1 MHGHELPFFEPAA
14 QARQRRGVSHAHV
27 LRGQRGGLRR
37 VASGRFIDIAHGAA
51 GQQFLRVRVLRGGKQ
66 RGGAALLH
74 QAALLH
80 DGHAVGKA
88 AHQVQVVRDHQHGH
102 AVFAPQALQ
111 QIQNLPAQAHI
122 QRRGRLIGQ
131 QKARLAGQRHRNHG
145 ALALPARELVR
156 ESART
161 PLRLGN
167 ARFRQQLNRLLRRA
181 ASGQAALE
189 AQGLG
194 HLRADG
200 HQRIERRHRLLKNHG
215 DFIAAQRAH
224 LPLGQRQQVARLP
237 VAPGKQRP
245 PLQGRAI
252 EQPQQAERR
261 QRFARA

>member
-1 MHGHELPFFEPAA
+1 M
-14 QARQRRGVSHAHV
+14 
-27 LRGQRGGLRR
+27 
-37 VASGRFIDIAHGAA
+37 
-51 GQQFLRVRVLRGGKQ
+51 LRGGKQ

-145 ALALPARELVR
+145 ALALPA
-156 ESART
+156 
-161 PLRLGN
+161 
-167 ARFRQQLNRLLRRA
+167 QLHRLLRRA